1 MKQYYIFTIHNMKQY
16 YIYTIYNMK
25 QYYIYISYCSSR
37 LWNLA
42 AFGGPVFF
50 TMEFGRESRNPQ
62 DPKGSSCLSATCFS
76 RPRLRPGIELEDM
89 AVYRWITF
97 KNAGVPD
104 ESFKDLHKCM
114 VQNVRMYYYCKCKQL
129 YLSDW
134 ATVYNLHPYMC
145 PTRRWIDKTNLAA
158 SCFIGVVLCTESMNP
173 HTLNHAIF
181 RFGRVPILTMFTT
194 FLYLQ
199 T

>member
-1 MKQYYIFTIHNMKQY
+1 MYVYM
-16 YIYTIYNMK
+16 
-25 QYYIYISYCSSR
+25 YIYISYCSSK
-37 LWNLA
+37 LWSLA
-42 AFGGPVFF
+42 AFGGPGFF

-62 DPKGSSCLSATCFS
+62 DPKGSSCLSATYFS

-89 AVYRWITF
+89 AVYRWFTF
-97 KNAGVPD
+97 KNAGVPE

-114 VQNVRMYYYCKCKQL
+114 VQHVRMYYYCKCKQL

-134 ATVYNLHPYMC
+134 ATVYSLHPYMC

-158 SCFIGVVLCTESMNP
+158 SCFIGAVLCMNP

-181 RFGRVPILTMFTT
+181 RRKGPHIILTMFTT